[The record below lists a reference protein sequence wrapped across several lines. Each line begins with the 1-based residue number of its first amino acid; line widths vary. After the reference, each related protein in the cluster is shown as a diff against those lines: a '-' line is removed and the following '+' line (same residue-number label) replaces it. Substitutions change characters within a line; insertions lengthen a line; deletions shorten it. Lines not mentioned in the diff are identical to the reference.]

1 MREIPEQWVTIKKLI
16 LKQVS
21 TVHKHKKLD
30 LRESEKNIAK
40 NRNKVH
46 RGIHCSTENYHGEIE
61 ISNKEVQKNVPAVLI
76 SPHLTFRQLAINQY
90 TKR

>member
-30 LRESEKNIAK
+30 QEESEK
-40 NRNKVH
+40 H
-46 RGIHCSTENYHGEIE
+46 S
-61 ISNKEVQKNVPAVLI
+61 KESK
-76 SPHLTFRQLAINQY
+76 
-90 TKR
+90 